1 MILTG
6 NKILIQL
13 DPHPDHTITA
23 SGVVVPDYTLVES
36 DGGKMN
42 TRQSNVRY
50 IAQGTVT
57 NISPLASS
65 LLEKEGTPLKIGD
78 RVFVPQMVVSPNYQF
93 FLTKNAIVLDFDG
106 HVAVPHTLIEAI
118 L

>member
-13 DPHPDHTITA
+13 DPHPEHTITA
-23 SGVVVPDYTLVES
+23 SGVVVPHYTLVES

-42 TRQSNVRY
+42 TKASNVRY
-50 IAQGTVT
+50 LAQGTVT
-57 NISPLASS
+57 NMSPKAAKLM
-65 LLEKEGTPLKIGD
+65 EEEGTPLKIGD
-78 RVFVPQMVVSPNYQF
+78 KVFVPDMVVSPNYQF
-93 FLTKNAIVLDFDG
+93 FPTKEAIVLNFDG